1 MGDMVSILDGN
12 SFVVSDRRGDVEATP
27 TDTSGL
33 FLNDTRFLSR
43 WVLTIDGT
51 RPTVLSIDD
60 LAYYRVQFFQAH
72 TTGSIYVNSH
82 LSCVRQRSV
91 GRGFSEE
98 ITLWNH
104 GKEPM
109 HLEVKLAADS
119 DFADLF
125 EVKDQLAKK
134 GQFYRTVEGTT
145 LYLGYRREK
154 FHRQTK
160 ITAEDATEV
169 HEDGFTFHV
178 DLNPTPA
185 LARRFTSRRC

>member
-12 SFVVSDRRGDVEATP
+12 AFMVSDRRGAVEATP

-33 FLNDTRFLSR
+33 FLNDTRFLSH
-43 WVLTIDGT
+43 WVLTIDGM

-60 LAYYRVQFFQAH
+60 LAYYKVQFFEAY
-72 TTGSIYVNSH
+72 TTGTIYVDSH

-91 GRGFSEE
+91 GRGFKEE

-109 HLEVKLAADS
+109 DLEMKLEAGA

-125 EVKDQLAKK
+125 EVKDK
-134 GQFYRTVEGTT
+134 
-145 LYLGYRREK
+145 
-154 FHRQTK
+154 
-160 ITAEDATEV
+160 
-169 HEDGFTFHV
+169 
-178 DLNPTPA
+178 
-185 LARRFTSRRC
+185 